1 MFNDDAMNYNEYY
14 AQQVGGALPY
24 FAGARVQRGHGFGS
38 LLGGLLRTVAPL
50 IKRGA
55 LALGN
60 HALKTGTQ
68 IAGDVLSGENIR
80 TAAKRRTKTAGRDLL
95 QSLLATSSP
104 PGKRVKRTAPKKR
117 LHEEPQQIDA
127 SYRERKT
134 CSPSMAFVHP
144 QSCEGVKSELDLFA
158 VPPTQRSI
166 DEGQWIEHQPI
177 TSLDSG
183 GPIEFVVPGAGDA
196 YIDLVNTYLF
206 VRAKIIRGA
215 GTNLDD
221 DAPVAP
227 VNNWLHSLFSQ
238 VDVYL
243 NDTQVTSSSNT
254 YPFRAY
260 VETLLSYGAEAK
272 KTQLTSQLWYKDSA
286 GHMDATQENGGNAG
300 LVERRRHIAG
310 SRVVEMMGRLH
321 VDLFMQDRFLLNG
334 VTVKIRLVCSKDAFS
349 LMASGANPDYKVCI
363 VDAILFVRK
372 AVLNPM
378 VLMAHIQA
386 LTKGTAKYPIRP
398 VDCKVYSIPQGAMSH
413 THENLFLGGL
423 PKRIILWCV
432 DNDAFNG
439 TFEKNPFHAKNNG
452 INFLAIYV
460 DGRQVPAKPL
470 QPNFETGH
478 YIRSYVNLFSAT
490 GKHAQDEG
498 NELTRDDFGNGYTFF
513 GFDLTPDACDGS
525 CLHMVQ
531 KGNLR
536 IEIHF
541 AEALTQTVNVIV
553 YAEFEAVLEIDKG
566 RNIIYNRP

>member
-1 MFNDDAMNYNEYY
+1 
-14 AQQVGGALPY
+14 
-24 FAGARVQRGHGFGS
+24 
-38 LLGGLLRTVAPL
+38 
-50 IKRGA
+50 
-55 LALGN
+55 
-60 HALKTGTQ
+60 
-68 IAGDVLSGENIR
+68 
-80 TAAKRRTKTAGRDLL
+80 
-95 QSLLATSSP
+95 
-104 PGKRVKRTAPKKR
+104 
-117 LHEEPQQIDA
+117 
-127 SYRERKT
+127 
-134 CSPSMAFVHP
+134 MAFIHQ

-158 VPPTQRSI
+158 VPPTQTSI
-166 DEGQWIEHQPI
+166 DEGQWIEHQPM

-183 GPIEFVVPGAGDA
+183 GPIEFVVPGTGDA
-196 YIDLVNTYLF
+196 YIDLANTYLF
-206 VRAKIIRGA
+206 VRAKIIRGV
-215 GTNLDD
+215 GTNLTDD
-221 DAPVAP
+221 TPVAP
-227 VNNWLHSLFSQ
+227 INNWLHSLFSQ

-243 NDTQVTSSSNT
+243 NDTLVTPSSNT

-272 KTQLTSQLWYKDSA
+272 KTQLTSHLWYKDTA

-300 LVERRRHIAG
+300 LARRRRHIVG
-310 SRVVEMMGRLH
+310 SRVVEMMDRLH

-334 VTVKIRLVCSKDAFS
+334 VTVRVRLVRSKDTFS
-349 LMASGANPDYKVCI
+349 LMAGGANPDYKVCI
-363 VDAILFVRK
+363 VDAVLFVRK
-372 AVLNPM
+372 AVLSPT
-378 VLMAHIQA
+378 VQIAHIQA
-386 LTKGTAKYPIRP
+386 LTKGTAKYPLRP
-398 VDCKVYSIPQGAMSH
+398 VDCKVYSIAQGAMSH
-413 THENLFLGGL
+413 THENLFLGTL

-439 TFEKNPFHAKNNG
+439 TFEKNPFHAKNNA

-525 CLHMVQ
+525 CLHLVQ
-531 KGNLR
+531 KSNLR

-541 AEALTQTVNVIV
+541 AEALAQTVNVIV

-566 RNIIYNRP
+566 RNIIYNHP

>member
-1 MFNDDAMNYNEYY
+1 MWNELHRKNVRNDEPEPRPKDA
-14 AQQVGGALPY
+14 
-24 FAGARVQRGHGFGS
+24 
-38 LLGGLLRTVAPL
+38 
-50 IKRGA
+50 
-55 LALGN
+55 
-60 HALKTGTQ
+60 
-68 IAGDVLSGENIR
+68 
-80 TAAKRRTKTAGRDLL
+80 
-95 QSLLATSSP
+95 
-104 PGKRVKRTAPKKR
+104 
-117 LHEEPQQIDA
+117 
-127 SYRERKT
+127 YREQT
-134 CSPSMAFVHP
+134 CFHSMAFIHQ

-158 VPPTQRSI
+158 VPPTQTSI
-166 DEGQWIEHQPI
+166 DEGQWIEHQPM

-183 GPIEFVVPGAGDA
+183 GPIEFVVPGTGDA
-196 YIDLVNTYLF
+196 YIDLANTYLF
-206 VRAKIIRGA
+206 VRAKIIRGV
-215 GTNLDD
+215 GTNLADD
-221 DAPVAP
+221 TPVAP
-227 VNNWLHSLFSQ
+227 INNWLHSLFSQ

-243 NDTQVTSSSNT
+243 NDTLVTPSSNT

-272 KTQLTSQLWYKDSA
+272 KTQLTSQLWYKDTA

-300 LVERRRHIAG
+300 LARRRRHIVG

-334 VTVKIRLVCSKDAFS
+334 VTVRVRLVRSKDTFS
-349 LMASGANPDYKVCI
+349 LMAGGANPDYKVCI
-363 VDAILFVRK
+363 VDAVLFVRK
-372 AVLNPM
+372 AVLSPM
-378 VLMAHIQA
+378 VQIAHIQA
-386 LTKGTAKYPIRP
+386 LTKGTAKYPLRP
-398 VDCKVYSIPQGAMSH
+398 VDCKVYSIAQGAMSH
-413 THENLFLGGL
+413 THENLFLGTL

-439 TFEKNPFHAKNNG
+439 TFEKNPFHAKNNA

-513 GFDLTPDACDGS
+513 GFDLTPDACDDS
-525 CLHMVQ
+525 CLHLVQ

-541 AEALTQTVNVIV
+541 AEALAQTVNVIV

-566 RNIIYNRP
+566 RNIIYNHP